1 MCVGNFIFFLS
12 QGMRGSRA
20 ALFIAVLS
28 AGCMSGHEGDSL
40 RFVSLIGIP
49 KKKKKIHWEMSYLQL
64 SVDLALF
71 HGDKYS
77 FLVT

>member
-12 QGMRGSRA
+12 QGMRGTQA

-28 AGCMSGHEGDSL
+28 AGCTSGDEGDSL
-40 RFVSLIGIP
+40 RFVGLIGIQ
-49 KKKKKIHWEMSYLQL
+49 KKKKIHWEMCYLQL

-77 FLVT
+77 CLVT